1 VTDIPACSALLKLLV
16 SGENITSKQLR
27 AVLDDELWH
36 SYKQDID
43 QARAERE
50 LAETGRLLFADY
62 NRKLRVADMLYG
74 RYNQL
79 SSKRLPKT
87 AQLKNRVDGLYESAV
102 VTLQEILSRDRSAE
116 VYIDGCYSDNPNES
130 TISLEPEGMPRMRF
144 HRNSI
149 STRNEL
155 KLRVLTKAI
164 AVADNC
170 YGIGEYDQRSG
181 SVLTSDTQAKRF
193 YQKRVEAQEVATIE
207 KNFHR
212 HLPTFS
218 KLFGK

>member
-1 VTDIPACSALLKLLV
+1 LVAGGTVTAKDI
-16 SGENITSKQLR
+16 R

-36 SYKQDID
+36 SYQQDID
-43 QARAERE
+43 QTRAERE
-50 LAETGRLLFADY
+50 LAETARLLFADY

-79 SSKRLPKT
+79 SNKRSPKT

-102 VTLQEILSRDRSAE
+102 ETLQEILSGDRSAQI
-116 VYIDGCYSDNPNES
+116 YIDGSYSDNPNEN
-130 TISLEPEGMPRMRF
+130 TISLDPEGMPRMRF

-170 YGIGEYDQRSG
+170 YGIGEFDQRYG
-181 SVLTSDTQAKRF
+181 SVLTSDTQAKRL